1 MYVSKSGALKVAVT
15 FVFPI
20 DVEFVSKNQQQTTT
34 RTRTMKLSDSVQDV
48 KGVGPKVEEKL
59 GKLGI
64 HTVEDLISFYPR
76 RYQDW
81 TQVTKM
87 EALRIDESAVVYGEV
102 VGLQENHPRRGMSI
116 LQALITDETGAVIL
130 TYFNQP
136 WKAKELLRGS
146 HVLAYGK
153 VEYGYGRYRMNSPE
167 IEVVSPEALPS
178 FQKLVPVY
186 GLTEGIRIQQMRSMI
201 SFALDHVEDAVENLP
216 PETVASRHLMGRL
229 EAMRVMHHP
238 KNWQEQR
245 EARRRV
251 AFEELF
257 FLQAGVLLLRK
268 KREDGAM
275 GIKCAPSGNLVRQV
289 LNRFPFT
296 LTDGQRHAFED
307 ISDDMEG
314 LVPMNRLIQGDV
326 GSGKTAVA
334 ALALAKIVENGYQGA
349 LMAPTEVLAGQHY
362 ETFQEFYK
370 GLPIRVAYLSG
381 NTKKAERK
389 EILAAL
395 KEGTIDVLI
404 GTHAL
409 IEDDVVFAHLGLVI
423 TDEQHRF
430 GVKQRQA
437 LETKGTSPHILV
449 MTATPIP
456 RTMALSV
463 YGDLDV
469 SAIRGMPPGRQP
481 VKTYAI
487 GNDMLQRVFRFM
499 GREMEAGHQVYVV
512 CPLVEKSEKQD
523 LASAVAVYEEL
534 KEKIFPMFPV
544 GLVHGRMK
552 NSEKESV
559 MGDFHAGKLKLLVA
573 TSVIEVGVN
582 VPNAT
587 IMFIYG
593 ADRFGLSQLHQL
605 RGRVGRGKTQSYC
618 ILYTDNRNE
627 VTQMRMKLMCEIQDG
642 FLLSEKD
649 LLLRGSGEFFGYHQ
663 HGMPDLKAADIVKDL
678 PLLEEARKEAA
689 KAIAAGLDFSDELQ
703 HRFKGAFLKAM
714 KSNAE

>member
-1 MYVSKSGALKVAVT
+1 
-15 FVFPI
+15 
-20 DVEFVSKNQQQTTT
+20 
-34 RTRTMKLSDSVQDV
+34 MKLSDSVQYV
-48 KGVGPKVEEKL
+48 KGVGPKMKEKL
-59 GKLGI
+59 SRLGI

-76 RYQDW
+76 KYQDW

-87 EALRIDESAVVYGEV
+87 EALRPDESSVVYGEI
-102 VGLQENHPRRGMSI
+102 VGAREMHPRPHMSI
-116 LQALITDETGAVIL
+116 LQVMIVDETGSVVL

-136 WKAKELLRGS
+136 WKAQELLRGT
-146 HVLAYGK
+146 HILAYGK
-153 VEYGYGRYRMNSPE
+153 VEYAYGRYQMSNA
-167 IEVVSPEALPS
+167 EVEAVSPENLAS
-178 FQKLVPVY
+178 FQKLVPIY
-186 GLTEGIRIQQMRSMI
+186 GLTEGIKVQQMRSMI
-201 SFALDHVEDAVENLP
+201 SFALEHVEDVVENLP
-216 PETVASRHLMGRL
+216 RETVERQHLMGRL
-229 EAMRVMHHP
+229 EAMGIMHHP

-245 EARRRV
+245 EARRRI

-257 FLQAGVLLLRK
+257 FMQAGVLLLRK
-268 KREDGAM
+268 KREQGAI
-275 GIKCAPSGNLVRQV
+275 GIKCAPSGQLVKQV
-289 LNRFPFT
+289 LEQLPFS
-296 LTDGQRHAFED
+296 LTEGQRKAFAD

-314 LVPMNRLIQGDV
+314 LVPMNRLVQGDV

-334 ALALAKIVENGYQGA
+334 ALALAKMVENGYQGA

-362 ETFQEFYK
+362 ETFQQFYK

-381 NTKKAERK
+381 NTKKSERT
-389 EILAAL
+389 ELLQQL
-395 KEGTIDVLI
+395 KEGHIDVLI

-409 IEDDVVFAHLGLVI
+409 LEKDVVFAHLGLVI

-469 SAIRGMPPGRQP
+469 SAIRGMPPGRHP

-534 KEKIFPMFPV
+534 RDKIFPMFSV
-544 GLVHGRMK
+544 GLIHGRMK
-552 NSEKESV
+552 NKEKEDI
-559 MGDFHAGKLKLLVA
+559 MMAFHEGQVKLLVA

-587 IMFIYG
+587 IMFVYG

-605 RGRVGRGKTQSYC
+605 RGRVGRGKDQAYC
-618 ILYTDNRNE
+618 ILYSDNQNE
-627 VTQMRMKLMCEIQDG
+627 VTRTRMKLMCEIQDG

-663 HGMPDLKAADIVKDL
+663 HGMPDLKAADIVRDL
-678 PLLEEARKEAA
+678 PLLEDARREANQAVRR
-689 KAIAAGLDFSDELQ
+689 GVNFTQELQ
-703 HRFKGAFLKAM
+703 HRFGGAFLQAM
-714 KSNAE
+714 SNGD